1 MVSPE
6 AFAGSTRKSLARW
19 HCDAPKTRAII
30 SATRPVA
37 IASSSFA
44 VFLPD
49 ICTAARHFIEENAV
63 GANSS
68 LHGAVRRKSPT
79 AEVAV
84 RLALHPV
91 GTEIGRASC
100 RERV

>member
-6 AFAGSTRKSLARW
+6 AFAGSTSKSLARW
-19 HCDAPKTRAII
+19 HWDAPKTRAIM

-44 VFLPD
+44 FFLPD
-49 ICTAARHFIEENAV
+49 ICTAARHFIKENAV
-63 GANSS
+63 GADSS

-79 AEVAV
+79 AEVAAE
-84 RLALHPV
+84 LDLHSV
-91 GTEIGRASC
+91 GTVGFEPATP
-100 RERV
+100 